1 MRDTDRN
8 PPAID
13 EDRYEGAITEVIA
26 ACDSDLHSALR
37 ALLIANEVLEAEVA
51 GCAGNSSTCR
61 GRRNATRK
69 RPRGEGDANKLSDV
83 RADL

>member
-51 GCAGNSSTCR
+51 RLRRQQQHMPRTTE
-61 GRRNATRK
+61 RNAK
-69 RPRGEGDANKLSDV
+69 A
-83 RADL
+83 A

>member
-1 MRDTDRN
+1 MRDTNRTS
-8 PPAID
+8 PTID

-51 GCAGNSSTCR
+51 ILRRQQQHMLRTPK
-61 GRRNATRK
+61 RNAK
-69 RPRGEGDANKLSDV
+69 A
-83 RADL
+83 A